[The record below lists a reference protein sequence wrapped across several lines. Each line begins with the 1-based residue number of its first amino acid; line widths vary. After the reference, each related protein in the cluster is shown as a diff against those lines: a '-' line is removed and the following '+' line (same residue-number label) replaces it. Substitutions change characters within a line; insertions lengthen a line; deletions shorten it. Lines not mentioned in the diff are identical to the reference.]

1 MVVSRLLGAGHGV
14 KRAPATKQP
23 PAALAWGH
31 FLSPEAGAP
40 LPSLRFREALD
51 ADLGPY
57 CDGHDHHARS
67 PCLHH
72 AAARFSGVSTPLA
85 SARIIH
91 VKPHRS
97 ATQPPW
103 M

>member
-14 KRAPATKQP
+14 KRESDP
-23 PAALAWGH
+23 G
-31 FLSPEAGAP
+31 SGNN
-40 LPSLRFREALD
+40 LPRPSHGVTSFPRGGGNHCNSEKRSTRTSD
-51 ADLGPY
+51 Y
-57 CDGHDHHARS
+57 DGHDHHVRS

-91 VKPHRS
+91 VKPHQS